1 MINERSDIEISTAN
15 DVLEELSRILKSPMF
30 VLSERLSRFLRF
42 TVELTLT
49 GKSEMLKEYSI
60 GTEVYDRSNSFNPTE
75 DSIVRS
81 EARRLRNK
89 LKEYYQSIGKHD
101 PVFIC
106 YRPGSYVPQF
116 RNRCDLY
123 DSPDGDTVPIHTVI
137 KAHTN
142 ISSSQ
147 PIRIMSV
154 EGHPVFAEGLR
165 AVIAAQPDMHLVGQ
179 ANDAAQA
186 IAEFRR
192 CSPDITLLDIRLR
205 ASNVFDA
212 LIAIRR
218 ECPEARV
225 IIFTASDSDGE
236 IKIGMRT
243 GASGYVCKSAPKEEL
258 LAAVRSVHAGNRYI
272 PPDVGARFAIELG
285 EGSFTDDSLESFR
298 YRDFALQTQDR
309 TLVDAGNNHFHQ

>member
-1 MINERSDIEISTAN
+1 MVNERSVIEIVSAN
-15 DVLEELSRILKSPMF
+15 DVHEELSRILQSPMF
-30 VLSERLSRFLRF
+30 ALSDRLSRFLRF

-49 GKSEMLKEYSI
+49 GKPEMIKEYSI
-60 GTEVYDRSNSFNPTE
+60 GTEVYDRSDAFNPTE

-116 RNRCDLY
+116 QSKCDLY
-123 DSPDGDTVPIHTVI
+123 DGSHGDTVSHNTVMTTY
-137 KAHTN
+137 AHL
-142 ISSSQ
+142 SCSQ

-154 EGHPVFAEGLR
+154 EGHPVFCEGLR
-165 AVIAAQPDMHLVGQ
+165 AIIGSQPDMHLVGQ

-186 IAEFRR
+186 IAELRR

-205 ASNVFDA
+205 ASSGFDA
-212 LIAIRR
+212 LIAIRN
-218 ECPEARV
+218 ECPKARV
-225 IIFTASDSDGE
+225 IVLTASDSDGE
-236 IKIGMRT
+236 IKVGMRA

-258 LAAVRSVHAGNRYI
+258 LTAVRAVHAGNRYI
-272 PPDVGARFAIELG
+272 PPDVGARFAIELCDG
-285 EGSFTDDSLESFR
+285 NVAEDVLGNFR
-298 YRDFALQTQDR
+298 YRDLARQPNDR
-309 TLVDAGNNHFHQ
+309 AFVEA